1 MRRTGRIGSGMGP
14 TTRWA
19 VVGAV
24 RHHGVRMLTGVD
36 YREITD
42 DGLVITNADGEP
54 ELIEADTV
62 IVAAGQEP
70 NEDLVKIIESS
81 GLPYRVIG
89 GAAETAGLNAV
100 RATSEALAAAYELT
114 ALSLDQ

>member
-1 MRRTGRIGSGMGP
+1 
-14 TTRWA
+14 
-19 VVGAV
+19 
-24 RHHGVRMLTGVD
+24 MLTGVD